1 MRAAKLGL
9 ALTRL
14 RLASCPNGVL
24 APGQLY
30 ATQSDLL
37 QGMDNQ
43 AENKNVHPGGRPNLS
58 GDEVLAYRLVTR
70 VNERDNEAIQR
81 DFRAWQSGRVGRIAD
96 YLREIILTRNLPKLT
111 ATNGVVNNDQVIEL
125 TQTLHNIRQQLKH
138 LDTNYNQIAR
148 RINSIEHTGK
158 LYYEVQTSKVII
170 DKIGPLLTQID
181 TLVKAQTEAIYKK

>member
-1 MRAAKLGL
+1 
-9 ALTRL
+9 
-14 RLASCPNGVL
+14 
-24 APGQLY
+24 
-30 ATQSDLL
+30 
-37 QGMDNQ
+37 MDNQ

-81 DFRAWQSGRVGRIAD
+81 DFKVWQSGRVGRIAD
-96 YLREIILTRNLPKLT
+96 YLREIILTRNAPRLT
-111 ATNGVVNNDQVIEL
+111 VTNGAVNNDQVIEL

-158 LYYEVQTSKVII
+158 LYYEVQTSKVLI
-170 DKIGPLLTQID
+170 DKIGPLLVQID

>member
-1 MRAAKLGL
+1 MLRSLIYYRA
-9 ALTRL
+9 
-14 RLASCPNGVL
+14 
-24 APGQLY
+24 
-30 ATQSDLL
+30 
-37 QGMDNQ
+37 MDNQ

-96 YLREIILTRNLPKLT
+96 YLREIILTRNAPKLT